1 MAVMLHC
8 FLFLSTFCGG
18 CFYCAHSYPATYL
31 RWQDGITWGTHALS
45 LGLIFGIGVI
55 VGRYGF
61 VKEVSSVIAHWLIVC
76 APIVISLY
84 VATLLYHQFL
94 CTLAE
99 DRLGYSETG
108 IGAQS

>member
-1 MAVMLHC
+1 MLHS
-8 FLFLSTFCGG
+8 FILLSTFCGAS
-18 CFYCAHSYPATYL
+18 FYCAHMYPRTYL

-45 LGLIFGIGVI
+45 LGLIFGMGVI

-61 VKEVSSVIAHWLIVC
+61 VKEVSSVIADWVIVC

-84 VATLLYHQFL
+84 VATLLYHRFL

-99 DRLGYSETG
+99 ERLNYSERT
-108 IGAQS
+108 